1 MTKFKPSKEE
11 LECYGKKEILTF
23 LVIRSSAFAGIG
35 WNGMHGGENTFD
47 LKNLRRHFKYPS
59 LPPVDRRRLL
69 SKTSL
74 LLSVYVECERPLI

>member
-1 MTKFKPSKEE
+1 MTFYCHSQVSIHK
-11 LECYGKKEILTF
+11 YIEIMTF
-23 LVIRSSAFAGIG
+23 LVIRSSVSAGIG

-47 LKNLRRHFKYPS
+47 LKNLRRHFEYPS

-74 LLSVYVECERPLI
+74 PPICLRRM